1 MNFKVKSISH
11 DNALKFMRAGK
22 AIMTIESK
30 KTQKH
35 FTFKFR
41 TPKDVDENTPVD
53 KIPVWVYV
61 LTGSDNNYSYSFV
74 GTIFGTIYHHSK
86 KSRINEDAT
95 SVVAFKYWLK
105 GLATN
110 NTTRLNQIELY
121 HSGKCMRCGRKLTTP
136 DSINTGV
143 GPVCGNIIERLEV
156 ARQKKMKQTL
166 EISGIDASKVNDE
179 TVNTL
184 INFM

>member
-1 MNFKVKSISH
+1 
-11 DNALKFMRAGK
+11 MRAGK

-41 TPKDVDENTPVD
+41 TPSDVDENTPVN
-53 KIPVWVYV
+53 KIPVWIYV
-61 LTGSDNNYSYSFV
+61 LTGSDNMSSYSFI
-74 GTIFGTIYHHSK
+74 GTLFGTKYYHSK
-86 KSRINEDAT
+86 KSKISEDAT

-105 GLATN
+105 GLVTN
-110 NTTRLNQIELY
+110 NATRLNQIELY
-121 HSGKCMRCGRKLTTP
+121 HSGRCMRCGRKLTTP

-156 ARQKKMKQTL
+156 ARQKKMKQVFD
-166 EISGIDASKVNDE
+166 ISGIDSTKIDDDTANK
-179 TVNTL
+179 L